1 MKRETA
7 GRVAKPTLCAFC
19 GHPLAPQKP
28 RYMVVGPQG
37 LIYGY
42 YHSGCAEKL
51 VLAHKGTGLQEAV
64 PGVEVGAVIPPAR
77 EETLPW

>member
-1 MKRETA
+1 MKRKVA
-7 GRVAKPTLCAFC
+7 GRVAPPVVCAFC

-28 RYMVVGPQG
+28 RCMVVGDG
-37 LIYGY
+37 GKIWGY
-42 YHSGCAEKL
+42 YHAGCAEKL
-51 VLAHKGTGLQEAV
+51 VLAHKGTGIQREL